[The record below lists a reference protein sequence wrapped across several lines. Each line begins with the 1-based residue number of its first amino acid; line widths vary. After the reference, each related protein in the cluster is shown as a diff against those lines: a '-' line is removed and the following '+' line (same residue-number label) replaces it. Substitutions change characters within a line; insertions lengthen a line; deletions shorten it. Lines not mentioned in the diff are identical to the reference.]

1 MRRLKHKHYYQGK
14 VYFFRQINVFTEE
27 VTNELPE
34 IFIVEPTKYT
44 RPSVIRRS
52 SVRNVTTL
60 GRESAYCH
68 LLGLLRPPGLFEEKK

>member
-34 IFIVEPTKYT
+34 IFIVEPTKYS
-44 RPSVIRRS
+44 RPSVIGRS
-52 SVRNVTTL
+52 GDRNVTTL
-60 GRESAYCH
+60 GQESDAYH
-68 LLGLLRPPGLFEEKK
+68 KIKRT